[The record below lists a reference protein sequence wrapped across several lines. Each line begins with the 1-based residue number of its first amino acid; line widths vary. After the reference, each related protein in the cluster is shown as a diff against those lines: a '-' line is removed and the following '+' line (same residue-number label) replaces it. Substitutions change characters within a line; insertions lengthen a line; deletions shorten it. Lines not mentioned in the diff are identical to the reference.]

1 MNQKSP
7 KETNIK
13 SLEEEE
19 EKQNL
24 NEVKEHQQQHPI
36 PRTLLKETSH
46 DSLSVVTF
54 DPSSRTLISLEK

>member
-24 NEVKEHQQQHPI
+24 NEVKEHQHPI